1 MAHVWAEVYNMRAKE
16 IRSRREVKEEMLEMG
31 EELKHSTF
39 EERRNINVKDVF
51 MLNLLRYLFKR
62 FCELRAQV
70 AQVMAFGCDQK
81 IISAF
86 KAQNPK

>member
-1 MAHVWAEVYNMRAKE
+1 MRAKE

-70 AQVMAFGCDQK
+70 AQVMAFGCDEK
-81 IISAF
+81 IIPAF
-86 KAQNPK
+86 KTQKPK

>member
-16 IRSRREVKEEMLEMG
+16 IRRRRVVVKEEMLEMG

-39 EERRNINVKDVF
+39 EERRDEHVKYVF
-51 MLNLLRYLFKR
+51 MLNLQRYLFKC

-70 AQVMAFGCDQK
+70 AQVMTFGCDEK
-81 IISAF
+81 VIPAF
-86 KAQNPK
+86 

>member
-16 IRSRREVKEEMLEMG
+16 IRRREVKEEMLEMG

>member
-16 IRSRREVKEEMLEMG
+16 IRSRRAVKEEMLEMG

-39 EERRNINVKDVF
+39 EERRDMNVNDVL
-51 MLNLLRYLFKR
+51 MYNLQRYLFKC

-70 AQVMAFGCDQK
+70 AQVMAFGCDEK
-81 IISAF
+81 IIPAF
-86 KAQNPK
+86 KTKNPK